1 MRTKITVKSRL
12 LELLEKNKGT
22 VISGERIAEELQ
34 CTRAAVWKAVKTLRE
49 EGYEIAA
56 GPNKGYMLSA
66 DSNKLAEEGIR
77 PFLAKPDVFL
87 KVYPET
93 ESTNRTAKQAAISGE
108 AGHGSAVLAY
118 RQTAGRGR
126 RGREFYSPY
135 NAGLYL
141 SVILEPEGNIQE
153 SLALTAEAAVAVYKA
168 VKELTGKELDIKWVN
183 DLYYCNKKVCGI
195 LTEAVTDFESGDI
208 EFAVVGIGLNIYEP
222 EEGYPAE
229 LDGIAGALYKNR
241 EEAAGIN
248 RNQLA
253 AAVIN
258 HLLKET
264 RKLCI
269 PREYIDRSMVV
280 GRRIHIMDNS
290 GERIAKALQICRDGR
305 LKVLE
310 TDGSESILSYEE
322 VSLKI

>member
-1 MRTKITVKSRL
+1 
-12 LELLEKNKGT
+12 
-22 VISGERIAEELQ
+22 
-34 CTRAAVWKAVKTLRE
+34 
-49 EGYEIAA
+49 
-56 GPNKGYMLSA
+56 MLSA

-229 LDGIAGALYKNR
+229 LDGIAGALYKSR

-253 AAVIN
+253 VAVIN

-264 RKLCI
+264 QKLCI

>member
-1 MRTKITVKSRL
+1 M
-12 LELLEKNKGT
+12 
-22 VISGERIAEELQ
+22 
-34 CTRAAVWKAVKTLRE
+34 
-49 EGYEIAA
+49 
-56 GPNKGYMLSA
+56 
-66 DSNKLAEEGIR
+66 
-77 PFLAKPDVFL
+77 

-93 ESTNRTAKQAAISGE
+93 ESTNRIAKQAAITGK

-135 NAGLYL
+135 DAGLYL
-141 SVILEPEGNIQE
+141 SVILEPEGSLQE
-153 SLALTAEAAVAVYKA
+153 SLVLTAEAAVAVYKA

-183 DLYYCNKKVCGI
+183 DLYYRNKKVCGI

-229 LDGIAGALYKNR
+229 LDGIAGALYKSR

-253 AAVIN
+253 AAVID

-264 RKLCI
+264 QKLCI
-269 PREYIDRSMVV
+269 PGEYIDRSMVV
-280 GRRIHIMDNS
+280 GRRIRIMDNS
-290 GERIAKALQICRDGR
+290 GQRIVKALQICRDGR